1 MAKTIGSFDRS
12 EWIRVKALRGA
23 SPYKLTFVEKGCQ
36 NENGRFDPSK
46 KISIELKTGLL
57 TKSVDFPCA
66 GPRSAIGRTPDS

>member
-1 MAKTIGSFDRS
+1 MAKTVGSFDHS

-23 SPYKLTFVEKGCQ
+23 SSFKLTSVEKGCH

-57 TKSVDFPCA
+57 TKSVDFPCSKETSYA
-66 GPRSAIGRTPDS
+66 QL